1 MSQLRA
7 ASPAAAGNIN
17 RFIDYLISEFGLKND
32 AALARTLKVAPP
44 VVSKLRTGKL
54 SLGATLILFIHE
66 ELGVSVSDIRAISG
80 VAPERRAAP
89 TYQYSPKAPA

>member
-1 MSQLRA
+1 MSQSQA
-7 ASPAAAGNIN
+7 VPPASAGSIN
-17 RFIDYLISEFGLKND
+17 RFIDHLIAEFGFKND

-66 ELGVSVSDIRAISG
+66 ELGMSVSDIRAISG

-89 TYQYSPKAPA
+89 TYGYSPKAPA